1 MDTAITAAVLAFVAI
16 GGVGIAFAG
25 GKEQP
30 ATANKRVKAVAGGS
44 KNVDR
49 RKQATEIAALK
60 RRQSAAEALKELANN
75 EKQSRKRRFSVKG
88 QLAQA
93 GITNFSPAMF
103 YMASAVSG
111 LVLGV
116 VGLFIQSGADNPL
129 FMYLAGAM
137 GFFIGF
143 LGLPRWVLGM
153 LVAGR
158 QKKFG
163 SQLADGID
171 IIVRG
176 VKSGL
181 PLGQCLSI
189 IAAESPEPLRSEFQA
204 IVDSQ
209 AMGVPLDQSMQRMY
223 DRMPLPEVNFFSIVL
238 IIQQKTGGNLSES
251 LGNLSSVLRARKLMH
266 EKVKALSSEAKA
278 SAMIIGSLPI
288 VVMCMVY
295 FTRPSYIMILFIE
308 PMGHLIL
315 LGAAT
320 MMTLGIVVM
329 NKMVNFKF

>member
-1 MDTAITAAVLAFVAI
+1 MDPALIAAVLAFVAI
-16 GGVGIAFAG
+16 GGAGIALTSSPQA
-25 GKEQP
+25 
-30 ATANKRVKAVAGGS
+30 ATNNKRVKAVAGA

-60 RRQSAAEALKELANN
+60 RRQSTAEALKELSNN

-88 QLAQA
+88 QIAQA
-93 GITNFSPAMF
+93 GLNITPTVFWG
-103 YMASAVSG
+103 ASAGVG
-111 LVLGV
+111 LVLGII
-116 VGLFIQSGADNPL
+116 GLVLQAGATNPL
-129 FMYLAGAM
+129 FMYLAGGA

-153 LVAGR
+153 FVAGR

-163 SQLADGID
+163 SQLADAID

-181 PLGQCLSI
+181 PLGQCMRI
-189 IAAESPEPLRSEFQA
+189 IAAESPEPLRSEFQSL
-204 IVDSQ
+204 VDSQ
-209 AMGVPLDQSMQRMY
+209 AMGVPLDQSLGRMY

-288 VVMCMVY
+288 AVMCMVY
-295 FTRPSYIMILFIE
+295 FTRPSYIMILFTE
-308 PMGHLIL
+308 PMGHLVL

-320 MMTLGIVVM
+320 MMSMGIFIM